1 MATIASTIT
10 LHDNMTAVLNRQSSA
25 ANTLVDRFRAV
36 DAATANF
43 DLPAQWTVAN
53 GALGEMTGYLGRMV
67 SLMQENNSLLCT
79 MNDSF
84 EQLRNRTRESADNAG
99 GLLSALKK
107 GAAALGGAK
116 VIKEAFDLSD
126 TLTSTTARLNMMNDG
141 AQDTE
146 ALTDK
151 IFRSAQRARGE
162 YQATADA
169 VSKLGTMAGD
179 AFSSNDETIAFVEQI
194 NKQFTIAGT
203 SSEGIRA
210 AMLQL
215 TQAMGSGVLR
225 GEEFNSI
232 LEQAPNII
240 QTIAEYMGVPKGQ
253 LKDMAAEGLITAD
266 IVKNAMLDAAEITD
280 AKFNAMPKTMEQTL
294 ISFKNQALV
303 AIQPILEKINE
314 MVNSENF
321 QTAIDSVAN
330 SLVFVADIALSI
342 MDVLGGAIS
351 FVSDNW
357 GSFAPIILGVASA
370 LGVYKI
376 AVLASSAA
384 TKIAHTIQNLFN
396 GSLATSSHKTAIM
409 VGGIMVLIGV
419 IYSICQSIA
428 KFTGIANSGFGVICG
443 GVMVVIAFFKN
454 LGLAVANVA
463 LGIWEAMCAC
473 GENIWAVFHN
483 VFCDLQWLWYGFL
496 KVVMDVVKGVCDVL
510 NFIPFVNIDTSGLVA
525 ASQDFANKQ
534 AEAQNSKTA
543 YKDVGEAF
551 NKGASTFDAF
561 SDGWVEDA
569 FQSGAAWGDGVVDGI
584 NSMLDG
590 FGSEVDTSALT
601 GDMNVP
607 AGTADDP
614 IHTNVDND
622 INIADEDLQLMRDV
636 AEARYVQNFVTLT
649 PTVQVSGNTINE
661 KVDVDYV
668 VDEIEN
674 RLSNEIA
681 ASAEGVY
688 G

>member
-1 MATIASTIT
+1 
-10 LHDNMTAVLNRQSSA
+10 MTAVLNRQASA
-25 ANTLVDRFRAV
+25 ANTLVNRFREV
-36 DAATANF
+36 DRATDNF
-43 DLPAQWTVAN
+43 DLPSQWTAAN
-53 GALGEMTGYLGRMV
+53 STLGEMTGYLGRMV
-67 SLMQENNSLLCT
+67 TLMQENNSQLNT
-79 MNDSF
+79 INEGF
-84 EQLRNRTRESADNAG
+84 GELRNQTKGAASGAD
-99 GLLSALKK
+99 GLLSVLKK
-107 GAAALGGAK
+107 GAMAIGGAAGIKK
-116 VIKEAFDLSD
+116 VFDLSD
-126 TLTSTTARLNMMNDG
+126 TLTSTTARLEMMNDG
-141 AQDTE
+141 MQKTSE
-146 ALTDK
+146 LSKK
-151 IFRSAQRARGE
+151 IFQSAQRSRGE

-169 VSKLGTMAGD
+169 VAKLGTMAGD
-179 AFSSNDETIAFVEQI
+179 AFSSNDEVIGFVEQL
-194 NKQFTIAGT
+194 NKKFTIAGT
-203 SSEGIRA
+203 SSAGKDA

-240 QTIAEYMGVPKGQ
+240 QTIAEEMGVPKGQ
-253 LKDMAAEGLITAD
+253 LKDMAAQGLVTAD
-266 IVKNAMLDAAEITD
+266 IVKNAILGAAGETDAAFES
-280 AKFNAMPKTMEQTL
+280 MPKTMEQSCT
-294 ISFKNQALV
+294 SFKNQALMSF
-303 AIQPILEKINE
+303 QPVLEKINE
-314 MVNSENF
+314 MVNSETF
-321 QTAIDSVAN
+321 QTAIDDVAN
-330 SLVFVADIALSI
+330 ALAVGADIALNMLNI
-342 MDVLGGAIS
+342 LGGAIS

-357 GSFAPIILGVASA
+357 ASFAPIILGVAAA
-370 LGVYKI
+370 LLVAKAVQAIYNFTLAACPVTWIVI
-376 AVLASSAA
+376 AIITLIAA
-384 TKIAHTIQNLFN
+384 
-396 GSLATSSHKTAIM
+396 
-409 VGGIMVLIGV
+409 
-419 IYSICQSIA
+419 IYSVCQSIA

-454 LGLAVANVA
+454 LGLAVANIA

-483 VFCDLQWLWYGFL
+483 VFCDLQYLWYGFL

-510 NFIPFVNIDTSGLVA
+510 NFIPFVNIDTSGLES
-525 ASQDFANKQ
+525 ASRDYANKQ
-534 AEAQNSKTA
+534 AEAQNNKTA

-590 FGSEVDTSALT
+590 FSNDVDTSALT
-601 GDMNVP
+601 GDVKNAP

-661 KVDVDYV
+661 KVDVNYV

-674 RLSNEIA
+674 RLANEIA

-688 G
+688 E

>member
-1 MATIASTIT
+1 
-10 LHDNMTAVLNRQSSA
+10 MTAVLNRQASA
-25 ANTLVDRFRAV
+25 ANTLVNRFREV
-36 DAATANF
+36 DRATDNF
-43 DLPAQWTVAN
+43 DLPSQWTAAN
-53 GALGEMTGYLGRMV
+53 STLGEMTGYLGRMV
-67 SLMQENNSLLCT
+67 TLMQENNSQLNT
-79 MNDSF
+79 INEGF
-84 EQLRNRTRESADNAG
+84 GELRNQTKGAASGAD
-99 GLLSALKK
+99 GLLSVLKK
-107 GAAALGGAK
+107 GAMAIGGAAGIKK
-116 VIKEAFDLSD
+116 VFDLSD
-126 TLTSTTARLNMMNDG
+126 TLTSTTARLEMMNDG
-141 AQDTE
+141 MQKTSE
-146 ALTDK
+146 LSKK
-151 IFRSAQRARGE
+151 IFQSAQRSRGE

-169 VSKLGTMAGD
+169 VAKLGTMAGD
-179 AFSSNDETIAFVEQI
+179 AFSSNDEVIGFVEQL
-194 NKQFTIAGT
+194 NKKFTIAGT
-203 SSEGIRA
+203 SSAGKDA

-240 QTIAEYMGVPKGQ
+240 QTIAEEMGVPKGQ
-253 LKDMAAEGLITAD
+253 LKDMAAQGLVTAD
-266 IVKNAMLDAAEITD
+266 IVKNAILGAAGETDAAFES
-280 AKFNAMPKTMEQTL
+280 MPKTMEQSWT
-294 ISFKNQALV
+294 SFKNQALMSF
-303 AIQPILEKINE
+303 QPVLEKINE
-314 MVNSENF
+314 MINSETF
-321 QTAIDSVAN
+321 QTAIDDVAN
-330 SLVFVADIALSI
+330 ALAVGADIALNMLNI
-342 MDVLGGAIS
+342 LGGAIS

-357 GSFAPIILGVASA
+357 ASFAPIILGVAAA
-370 LGVYKI
+370 LLVAKAVQAIYNFTLAACPVTWIVI
-376 AVLASSAA
+376 AIITMIAA
-384 TKIAHTIQNLFN
+384 
-396 GSLATSSHKTAIM
+396 
-409 VGGIMVLIGV
+409 
-419 IYSICQSIA
+419 IYSVCQSIA

-454 LGLAVANVA
+454 LGLAVANIA

-473 GENIWAVFHN
+473 GSNIWAVFHN
-483 VFCDLQWLWYGFL
+483 VFCDLQYLWYGFL

-510 NFIPFVNIDTSGLVA
+510 NFIPFVNIDTSGLES
-525 ASQDFANKQ
+525 ASRDFANKQ
-534 AEAQNSKTA
+534 AEAQNNKTA

-590 FGSEVDTSALT
+590 FSNDVDTSALT
-601 GDMNVP
+601 GDVKNAP

-661 KVDVDYV
+661 KVDVNYV

-674 RLSNEIA
+674 RLANEIA

-688 G
+688 E

>member
-1 MATIASTIT
+1 
-10 LHDNMTAVLNRQSSA
+10 MTAVLNRQASA
-25 ANTLVDRFRAV
+25 ANTLVNRFREV
-36 DAATANF
+36 DRATDNF
-43 DLPAQWTVAN
+43 DLPSQWTAAN
-53 GALGEMTGYLGRMV
+53 STLGEMTGYLGRMV
-67 SLMQENNSLLCT
+67 TLMQENNSQLNT
-79 MNDSF
+79 MNEGF
-84 EQLRNRTRESADNAG
+84 GELRNQTKGAASGAD
-99 GLLSALKK
+99 GLLSVLKK
-107 GAAALGGAK
+107 GAMAIGGAAGIKK
-116 VIKEAFDLSD
+116 VFDLSD
-126 TLTSTTARLNMMNDG
+126 TLTSTTARLEMMNDG
-141 AQDTE
+141 MQKTSE
-146 ALTDK
+146 LSKK
-151 IFRSAQRARGE
+151 IFQSAQRSRGE

-169 VSKLGTMAGD
+169 VAKLGTMAGD
-179 AFSSNDETIAFVEQI
+179 AFSSNDEVIGFVEQL
-194 NKQFTIAGT
+194 NKKFTIAGT
-203 SSEGIRA
+203 SSAGKDA

-240 QTIAEYMGVPKGQ
+240 QTIAEEMGVPKGQ
-253 LKDMAAEGLITAD
+253 LKDMAAQGLVTAD
-266 IVKNAMLDAAEITD
+266 IVKNAILGAAGETDAAFES
-280 AKFNAMPKTMEQTL
+280 MPKTMEQSWT
-294 ISFKNQALV
+294 SFKNQALMSF
-303 AIQPILEKINE
+303 QPVLEKINE
-314 MVNSENF
+314 MVNSETF
-321 QTAIDSVAN
+321 QTAIDDVAN
-330 SLVFVADIALSI
+330 ALAVGADIALNMLNI
-342 MDVLGGAIS
+342 LGGAIS

-357 GSFAPIILGVASA
+357 ASFAPIILGVAAA
-370 LGVYKI
+370 LLVAKAVQAIYNFTLAACPVTWIVI
-376 AVLASSAA
+376 AIITLIAA
-384 TKIAHTIQNLFN
+384 
-396 GSLATSSHKTAIM
+396 
-409 VGGIMVLIGV
+409 
-419 IYSICQSIA
+419 IYSVCQSIA

-454 LGLAVANVA
+454 LGLAVANIA

-483 VFCDLQWLWYGFL
+483 VFCDLQYLWYGFL
-496 KVVMDVVKGVCDVL
+496 KVVMDVVKSVCDVL
-510 NFIPFVNIDTSGLVA
+510 NFIPFVNIDTSGLES
-525 ASQDFANKQ
+525 ASRDFANKQ
-534 AEAQNSKTA
+534 AEAQNNKTA

-590 FGSEVDTSALT
+590 FNTDVDTSALT
-601 GDMNVP
+601 GDVKNAP

-661 KVDVDYV
+661 KVDVNYV

-674 RLSNEIA
+674 RLANEIA

-688 G
+688 E

>member
-1 MATIASTIT
+1 
-10 LHDNMTAVLNRQSSA
+10 MTAVLNRQASA
-25 ANTLVDRFRAV
+25 ANTLVNRFREV
-36 DAATANF
+36 DRATDNF
-43 DLPAQWTVAN
+43 DLPSQWTAAN
-53 GALGEMTGYLGRMV
+53 STLGEMTGYLGRMV
-67 SLMQENNSLLCT
+67 TLMQENNSQLNT
-79 MNDSF
+79 INEGF
-84 EQLRNRTRESADNAG
+84 GELRNQTKGAASGAD
-99 GLLSALKK
+99 GLLSVLKK
-107 GAAALGGAK
+107 GAMAIGGAAGIKK
-116 VIKEAFDLSD
+116 VFDLSD
-126 TLTSTTARLNMMNDG
+126 TLTSTTARLEMMNDG
-141 AQDTE
+141 MQKTSE
-146 ALTDK
+146 LSK
-151 IFRSAQRARGE
+151 QIFQSAQRSRGE

-169 VSKLGTMAGD
+169 VAKLGTMAGD
-179 AFSSNDETIAFVEQI
+179 AFSSNDEVIGFVEQL
-194 NKQFTIAGT
+194 NKKFTIAGT
-203 SSEGIRA
+203 SSAGKDA

-240 QTIAEYMGVPKGQ
+240 QTIAEEMGVPKGQ
-253 LKDMAAEGLITAD
+253 LKDMAAQGLVTAD
-266 IVKNAMLDAAEITD
+266 IVKNAILGAAGETDAAFES
-280 AKFNAMPKTMEQTL
+280 MPKTMEQSWT
-294 ISFKNQALV
+294 SFKNQALMSF
-303 AIQPILEKINE
+303 QPVLEKINE
-314 MVNSENF
+314 MVNSETF
-321 QTAIDSVAN
+321 QTAIDDVAN
-330 SLVFVADIALSI
+330 ALAVGADIALN
-342 MDVLGGAIS
+342 MLNVLGGAIS

-357 GSFAPIILGVASA
+357 ASFAPIILGVAAA
-370 LGVYKI
+370 LLVAKAVQAIYNFTLAACPVTWIVI
-376 AVLASSAA
+376 AIITLIAA
-384 TKIAHTIQNLFN
+384 
-396 GSLATSSHKTAIM
+396 
-409 VGGIMVLIGV
+409 
-419 IYSICQSIA
+419 IYSVCQSIA

-443 GVMVVIAFFKN
+443 GVMVVIGFFKN
-454 LGLAVANVA
+454 LGLAVANIA
-463 LGIWEAMCAC
+463 LGIWEALCAC

-483 VFCDLQWLWYGFL
+483 VFCDLQYLWYGFL

-510 NFIPFVNIDTSGLVA
+510 NFIPFVNIDTSGLES
-525 ASQDFANKQ
+525 ASRDFANKQ
-534 AEAQNSKTA
+534 AEAQNNKTA

-590 FGSEVDTSALT
+590 FNTDVDTSALT
-601 GDMNVP
+601 GDVKNAP

-661 KVDVDYV
+661 KVDVNYV

-674 RLSNEIA
+674 RLANEIA

-688 G
+688 E

>member
-1 MATIASTIT
+1 
-10 LHDNMTAVLNRQSSA
+10 MTAVLNRQASA
-25 ANTLVDRFRAV
+25 ANTLVNRFREV
-36 DAATANF
+36 DRATDNF
-43 DLPAQWTVAN
+43 DLPSQWIAAN
-53 GALGEMTGYLGRMV
+53 STLGEMTGYLGRMV
-67 SLMQENNSLLCT
+67 TLMQENNSQLNT
-79 MNDSF
+79 INEGF
-84 EQLRNRTRESADNAG
+84 RELRNQTKGAASGAD
-99 GLLSALKK
+99 GLLSVLKK
-107 GAAALGGAK
+107 GAMAIGGAAGTKK
-116 VIKEAFDLSD
+116 VFDLSD
-126 TLTSTTARLNMMNDG
+126 TLTSTTARLEMMNDG
-141 AQDTE
+141 MQKTSE
-146 ALTDK
+146 LSKK
-151 IFRSAQRARGE
+151 IFQSAQRSRGE

-169 VSKLGTMAGD
+169 VAKLGTMAGD
-179 AFSSNDETIAFVEQI
+179 AFSSNDEVIGFVEQL
-194 NKQFTIAGT
+194 NKKFTIAGT
-203 SSEGIRA
+203 SSAGKDA

-240 QTIAEYMGVPKGQ
+240 QTIAEEMGVPKGQ
-253 LKDMAAEGLITAD
+253 LKDMAAQGLVTAD
-266 IVKNAMLDAAEITD
+266 IVKNAILGAAGETDAAFES
-280 AKFNAMPKTMEQTL
+280 MPKTMEQSWT
-294 ISFKNQALV
+294 SFKNQALMSF
-303 AIQPILEKINE
+303 QPVLEKINE
-314 MVNSENF
+314 MVNSETF
-321 QTAIDSVAN
+321 QTAIDDVAN
-330 SLVFVADIALSI
+330 ALAVGADIALN
-342 MDVLGGAIS
+342 MLNVLGGAIS
-351 FVSDNW
+351 FVSENW
-357 GSFAPIILGVASA
+357 ASFAPIILGVAAA
-370 LGVYKI
+370 LLVAKAVQAIYNFTLAACPVTWIVI
-376 AVLASSAA
+376 AIITLIAA
-384 TKIAHTIQNLFN
+384 
-396 GSLATSSHKTAIM
+396 
-409 VGGIMVLIGV
+409 
-419 IYSICQSIA
+419 IYSVCQSIA

-443 GVMVVIAFFKN
+443 GVMVVIGFFKN
-454 LGLAVANVA
+454 LGLAVANIA

-525 ASQDFANKQ
+525 ASQDYANKQ
-534 AEAQNSKTA
+534 AEAQNNKTA
-543 YKDVGEAF
+543 YKDIGEAF

-590 FGSEVDTSALT
+590 FGNDVDTSGLT
-601 GDMNVP
+601 GDIKNAP

-661 KVDVDYV
+661 KVDVNYV

-674 RLSNEIA
+674 RLANEIA

-688 G
+688 E

>member
-67 SLMQENNSLLCT
+67 SLMQENNSLLYT
-79 MNDSF
+79 LNDGF
-84 EQLRNRTRESADNAG
+84 EQLRNRTRESADGAG

-107 GAAALGGAK
+107 GAAAIGGAK

-141 AQDTE
+141 LQSTE

-240 QTIAEYMGVPKGQ
+240 QTIAEHMGVSKGQ

-266 IVKNAMLDAAEITD
+266 IVKNAMFAAADETN
-280 AKFNAMPKTMEQTL
+280 AKFESMPKTMEQTWT
-294 ISFKNQALV
+294 SFKNQAIV

-321 QTAIDSVAN
+321 QTSLDAVVN
-330 SLVFVADIALSI
+330 SLVFVAEIALSI

-357 GSFAPIILGVASA
+357 SAFAPVVLGVAAA
-370 LGVYKI
+370 LLVYKGAMI
-376 AVLASSAA
+376 AVKVATAIATAVQKIHNAVLAANPVML
-384 TKIAHTIQNLFN
+384 II
-396 GSLATSSHKTAIM
+396 TAI
-409 VGGIMVLIGV
+409 IVLIAA
-419 IYSICQSIA
+419 IYSVCQSIA

-454 LGLAVANVA
+454 LGLAVANIA

-551 NKGASTFDAF
+551 NRGASTFDAF

-569 FQSGAAWGDGVVDGI
+569 FNSGAAWGDGVVDGI

-590 FGSEVDTSALT
+590 FGNEVDTSAFT

-649 PTVQVSGNTINE
+649 PTVEVSGNTINE

>member
-10 LHDNMTAVLNRQSSA
+10 LHDNMTAVLNRQANA
-25 ANTLVDRFRAV
+25 ANTLAGRLLAV
-36 DAATANF
+36 DTISDNF
-43 DLPAQWTVAN
+43 DLPAQWEAAN
-53 GALGEMTGYLGRMV
+53 GSLSEMTGQLGRMI
-67 SLMQENNSLLCT
+67 SLMQENNSQLFL
-79 MNDSF
+79 MNENMQEIS
-84 EQLRNRTRESADNAG
+84 RHSRESADGAG
-99 GLLSALKK
+99 NLFSMLKK
-107 GAAALGGAK
+107 GAAVLGGAAG
-116 VIKEAFDLSD
+116 IKKAFDLSD

-141 AQDTE
+141 LQTTAE
-146 ALTDK
+146 LNNK
-151 IFRSAQRARGE
+151 IYQSAQRSRGE

-169 VSKLGTMAGD
+169 VAKLGLMAGD
-179 AFSSNDETIAFVEQI
+179 AFSTNDETIAFVEQL

-203 SSEGIRA
+203 TSGGKDA

-240 QTIAEYMGVPKGQ
+240 QTIADYMDVPKGK

-266 IVKNAMLDAAEITD
+266 IVKNAMFAAADETN
-280 AKFNAMPKTMEQTL
+280 AKFESMPKTMEQTWT
-294 ISFKNQALV
+294 SFKNQALM
-303 AIQPILEKINE
+303 AFQPVLQKINE
-314 MVNSENF
+314 MVNSETF
-321 QTAIDSVAN
+321 QTAIDAVAN
-330 SLVFVADIALSI
+330 SLVFVAEIALSI
-342 MDVLGGAIS
+342 MDVLGGTIA

-357 GSFAPIILGVASA
+357 SAFAPVILGVAAA
-370 LGVYKI
+370 LLVYKGAMI
-376 AVLASSAA
+376 AVKVATAIATAVQKIHNAVLAANPVML
-384 TKIAHTIQNLFN
+384 II
-396 GSLATSSHKTAIM
+396 TAI
-409 VGGIMVLIGV
+409 IVLIAA
-419 IYSICQSIA
+419 IYSVCQSIA

-454 LGLAVANVA
+454 LGLAVANIA
-463 LGIWEAMCAC
+463 LGIWEALCAC
-473 GENIWAVFHN
+473 AENIWAVFHN

-510 NFIPFVNIDTSGLVA
+510 NYIPFVNIDTSGLVA
-525 ASQDFANKQ
+525 ASQDYANKQ

-543 YKDVGEAF
+543 FKDVGEAF

-584 NSMLDG
+584 NSMLDS
-590 FGSEVDTSALT
+590 FNTDVDTSALT
-601 GDMNVP
+601 GDMNAPV
-607 AGTADDP
+607 GTADDP

-674 RLSNEIA
+674 RLTNEIA

>member
-1 MATIASTIT
+1 
-10 LHDNMTAVLNRQSSA
+10 MTAVLNRQASA
-25 ANTLVDRFRAV
+25 ANTLVNRFREV
-36 DAATANF
+36 DRATDNF
-43 DLPAQWTVAN
+43 DLPSQWTAAN
-53 GALGEMTGYLGRMV
+53 STLGEMTGYLGRMV
-67 SLMQENNSLLCT
+67 TLMQENNSQLNT
-79 MNDSF
+79 INEGF
-84 EQLRNRTRESADNAG
+84 EELRNQTKGAASGAD
-99 GLLSALKK
+99 GLLSVLKK
-107 GAAALGGAK
+107 GAMAIGGAAGIKK
-116 VIKEAFDLSD
+116 VFDLSD
-126 TLTSTTARLNMMNDG
+126 TLTSTTARLEMMNDG
-141 AQDTE
+141 MQKTSE
-146 ALTDK
+146 LSKK
-151 IFRSAQRARGE
+151 IFQSAQRSRGE

-169 VSKLGTMAGD
+169 VAKLGTMAGD
-179 AFSSNDETIAFVEQI
+179 AFSSNDEVIGFVEQL
-194 NKQFTIAGT
+194 NKKFTIAGT
-203 SSEGIRA
+203 SSAGKDA

-240 QTIAEYMGVPKGQ
+240 QTIAEEMGVPKGQ
-253 LKDMAAEGLITAD
+253 LKDMAAQGLVTAD
-266 IVKNAMLDAAEITD
+266 IVKNAILGAAGETDAAFES
-280 AKFNAMPKTMEQTL
+280 MPKTMEQSWT
-294 ISFKNQALV
+294 SFKNQALMSF
-303 AIQPILEKINE
+303 QPVLEKINE
-314 MVNSENF
+314 MVNSETF
-321 QTAIDSVAN
+321 QTAIDDVAN
-330 SLVFVADIALSI
+330 ALAVGADIALNMLNI
-342 MDVLGGAIS
+342 LGGAIS

-357 GSFAPIILGVASA
+357 ASFAPIILGVAAA
-370 LGVYKI
+370 LLVAKAVQAIYNFTLAACPVTWIVI
-376 AVLASSAA
+376 AIITLIAA
-384 TKIAHTIQNLFN
+384 
-396 GSLATSSHKTAIM
+396 
-409 VGGIMVLIGV
+409 
-419 IYSICQSIA
+419 IYSVCQSIA

-454 LGLAVANVA
+454 LGLAVANIA

-473 GENIWAVFHN
+473 GSNIWAVFHN
-483 VFCDLQWLWYGFL
+483 VFCDLQYLWYGFL

-510 NFIPFVNIDTSGLVA
+510 NFIPFVNIDTSGLES
-525 ASQDFANKQ
+525 ASRDYANKQ
-534 AEAQNSKTA
+534 AEAQNNKTA

-590 FGSEVDTSALT
+590 FSNDVDTSALT
-601 GDMNVP
+601 GDVKNAP

-622 INIADEDLQLMRDV
+622 INISDEDLQLMRDV

-661 KVDVDYV
+661 KVDVNYV

-674 RLSNEIA
+674 RLANEIA

-688 G
+688 E

>member
-1 MATIASTIT
+1 MATISSTIT
-10 LHDNMTAVLNRQSSA
+10 LQDNMTAVLNRQA
-25 ANTLVDRFRAV
+25 NATNTLVDRLQQV
-36 DAATANF
+36 DRVTENF
-43 DLPAQWTVAN
+43 DLPSQWAAAN
-53 GALGEMTGYLGRMV
+53 GSLTEMTGQLGRMI
-67 SLMQENNSLLCT
+67 SLMEENNSQLFL
-79 MNDSF
+79 MNENL
-84 EQLRNRTRESADNAG
+84 EQISRHSRESADGAG
-99 GLLSALKK
+99 NLFSVLKK
-107 GAAALGGAK
+107 GAAAIGGAK
-116 VIKEAFDLSD
+116 LIKDAFDLSD

-141 AQDTE
+141 LQSTE
-146 ALTDK
+146 ALTEK
-151 IFRSAQRARGE
+151 IFRSAQRSRGE

-179 AFSSNDETIAFVEQI
+179 AFSSNDETIAFVEQL
-194 NKQFTIAGT
+194 NKKFTIAGT
-203 SSEGIRA
+203 SSSGKDA

-215 TQAMGSGVLR
+215 TQAMGSGILR

-266 IVKNAMLDAAEITD
+266 IVKNAMFAAADETN
-280 AKFNAMPKTMEQTL
+280 AKFESMPKTMEQSWT
-294 ISFKNQALV
+294 SFTNTALM
-303 AIQPILEKINE
+303 AFQPVLQKINE
-314 MVNSENF
+314 LVNSENF
-321 QTAIDSVAN
+321 QTTLDTVVN
-330 SLVFVADIALSI
+330 SLVFVAEIALSI

-357 GSFAPIILGVASA
+357 AAFAPVILGVAAA
-370 LGVYKI
+370 LLVYKGAMI
-376 AVLASSAA
+376 AVKVATAIATAVQKIHNAVLAANPVMVIVTSIIILIAA
-384 TKIAHTIQNLFN
+384 
-396 GSLATSSHKTAIM
+396 
-409 VGGIMVLIGV
+409 
-419 IYSICQSIA
+419 IYSVCQSIA

-443 GVMVVIAFFKN
+443 GVMVVIGFFKN
-454 LGLAVANVA
+454 LGLAVANIA
-463 LGIWEAMCAC
+463 LGIWEALCAC

-483 VFCDLQWLWYGFL
+483 VFCDLQYLWYGFL
-496 KVVMDVVKGVCDVL
+496 KVVMDVVKGVVDVL
-510 NFIPFVNIDTSGLVA
+510 NFIPFVNIDTGGLVA
-525 ASQDFANKQ
+525 ASQDYANKQ

-590 FGSEVDTSALT
+590 FNTDVDTNALM
-601 GDMNVP
+601 GDLNVP
-607 AGTADDP
+607 TGTADDP

-668 VDEIEN
+668 VNEIEN

>member
-1 MATIASTIT
+1 
-10 LHDNMTAVLNRQSSA
+10 MTAVLNRQASA
-25 ANTLVDRFRAV
+25 ANTLVNRFREV
-36 DAATANF
+36 DRATDNF
-43 DLPAQWTVAN
+43 DLPSQWTAAN
-53 GALGEMTGYLGRMV
+53 STLGEMTGYLGRMV
-67 SLMQENNSLLCT
+67 TLMQENNSQLNT
-79 MNDSF
+79 INEGF
-84 EQLRNRTRESADNAG
+84 EELRNQTKGAASGAD
-99 GLLSALKK
+99 GLLSVLKK
-107 GAAALGGAK
+107 GAMAIVGAAGIKK
-116 VIKEAFDLSD
+116 VFDLSD
-126 TLTSTTARLNMMNDG
+126 TLTSTTARLEMMNDG
-141 AQDTE
+141 MQKTSE
-146 ALTDK
+146 LSKK
-151 IFRSAQRARGE
+151 IFQSAQRSRGE

-169 VSKLGTMAGD
+169 VAKLGTMAGD
-179 AFSSNDETIAFVEQI
+179 AFSSNDEVIGFVEQL
-194 NKQFTIAGT
+194 NKKFTIAGT
-203 SSEGIRA
+203 SSAGKDA

-240 QTIAEYMGVPKGQ
+240 QTIAEEMGVPKGQ
-253 LKDMAAEGLITAD
+253 LKDMAAQGLVTAD
-266 IVKNAMLDAAEITD
+266 IVKNAILGAAGETDAAFES
-280 AKFNAMPKTMEQTL
+280 MPKTMEQSWT
-294 ISFKNQALV
+294 SFKNQALMSF
-303 AIQPILEKINE
+303 QPVLEKINE
-314 MVNSENF
+314 MVNSETF
-321 QTAIDSVAN
+321 QTAIDDVAN
-330 SLVFVADIALSI
+330 ALAVGADIALN
-342 MDVLGGAIS
+342 MLNVLGGAIS

-357 GSFAPIILGVASA
+357 ASFAPIILGVAAA
-370 LGVYKI
+370 LLVAKAVQAIYNFTLAACPVTWIVI
-376 AVLASSAA
+376 AIITLIAA
-384 TKIAHTIQNLFN
+384 
-396 GSLATSSHKTAIM
+396 
-409 VGGIMVLIGV
+409 
-419 IYSICQSIA
+419 IYSVCQSIA

-443 GVMVVIAFFKN
+443 GVMVVIGFFKN

-463 LGIWEAMCAC
+463 LGIWEALCAC

-483 VFCDLQWLWYGFL
+483 VFCDLQYLWYGFL

-510 NFIPFVNIDTSGLVA
+510 NFIPFVNIDTSGLES
-525 ASQDFANKQ
+525 ASRDFANKQ
-534 AEAQNSKTA
+534 AEAQNNKTA

-590 FGSEVDTSALT
+590 FSNDVDTSALT
-601 GDMNVP
+601 GDVKNAP

-661 KVDVDYV
+661 KVDVNYV

-674 RLSNEIA
+674 RLTNEIA

>member
-1 MATIASTIT
+1 
-10 LHDNMTAVLNRQSSA
+10 MTAVLNRQASA
-25 ANTLVDRFRAV
+25 ANTLVNRFREV
-36 DAATANF
+36 DRATDNF
-43 DLPAQWTVAN
+43 DLPSQWTAAN
-53 GALGEMTGYLGRMV
+53 STLGEMTGYLGRMV
-67 SLMQENNSLLCT
+67 TLMQENNSQLNT
-79 MNDSF
+79 INEGF
-84 EQLRNRTRESADNAG
+84 GELRNQTKGAASGAD
-99 GLLSALKK
+99 GLLSVLKK
-107 GAAALGGAK
+107 GAMAIGGAAGIKK
-116 VIKEAFDLSD
+116 VFDLSD
-126 TLTSTTARLNMMNDG
+126 TLTSTTARLEMMNDG
-141 AQDTE
+141 MQKTSE
-146 ALTDK
+146 LSKK
-151 IFRSAQRARGE
+151 IFQSAQRSRGE

-169 VSKLGTMAGD
+169 VAKLGTMAGD
-179 AFSSNDETIAFVEQI
+179 AFSSNDEVIGFVEQL
-194 NKQFTIAGT
+194 NKKFTIAGT
-203 SSEGIRA
+203 SSAGKDA

-240 QTIAEYMGVPKGQ
+240 QTIAEEMGVPKGQ
-253 LKDMAAEGLITAD
+253 LKDMAAQGLVTAD
-266 IVKNAMLDAAEITD
+266 IVKNAILGAAGETDAAFES
-280 AKFNAMPKTMEQTL
+280 MPKTMEQSWT
-294 ISFKNQALV
+294 SFKNQALMSF
-303 AIQPILEKINE
+303 QPVLEKINE
-314 MVNSENF
+314 MVNSETF
-321 QTAIDSVAN
+321 QTAIDDVAN
-330 SLVFVADIALSI
+330 ALAVGADIALNMLNI
-342 MDVLGGAIS
+342 LGGAIS

-357 GSFAPIILGVASA
+357 ASFAPIILGVAAA
-370 LGVYKI
+370 LLVAKAVQAIYNFTLAACPVTWIVI
-376 AVLASSAA
+376 AIITLIAA
-384 TKIAHTIQNLFN
+384 
-396 GSLATSSHKTAIM
+396 
-409 VGGIMVLIGV
+409 
-419 IYSICQSIA
+419 IYSVCQSIA

-454 LGLAVANVA
+454 LGLAVANIA
-463 LGIWEAMCAC
+463 LGIWKAMCAC

-510 NFIPFVNIDTSGLVA
+510 NFIPFVNIDTSGLES
-525 ASQDFANKQ
+525 ASRDYANKQ
-534 AEAQNSKTA
+534 AEAQNNKTA

-590 FGSEVDTSALT
+590 FSNDVDTSALT
-601 GDMNVP
+601 GDVKNAP

-661 KVDVDYV
+661 KVDVNYV

-674 RLSNEIA
+674 RLANEIA

-688 G
+688 E

>member
-67 SLMQENNSLLCT
+67 SLMQENNSPLHTL
-79 MNDSF
+79 NDGF
-84 EQLRNRTRESADNAG
+84 EQLRNRTRESADGAG

-107 GAAALGGAK
+107 GAAAIGGAK

-141 AQDTE
+141 LQSTE

-240 QTIAEYMGVPKGQ
+240 QTIAEHMGVSKGQ

-266 IVKNAMLDAAEITD
+266 IVKNAMFAAADETN
-280 AKFNAMPKTMEQTL
+280 AKFESMPKTMEQTWT
-294 ISFKNQALV
+294 SFKNQAIV

-314 MVNSENF
+314 MVNSEIF
-321 QTAIDSVAN
+321 QTSLDAVVN
-330 SLVFVADIALSI
+330 SLVFVAEIALSI

-357 GSFAPIILGVASA
+357 SAFAPVVLGVAAA
-370 LGVYKI
+370 LLVYKGAMI
-376 AVLASSAA
+376 AVKVATAIATAVQKIHNAVLAANPVML
-384 TKIAHTIQNLFN
+384 II
-396 GSLATSSHKTAIM
+396 TAI
-409 VGGIMVLIGV
+409 IVLIAA
-419 IYSICQSIA
+419 IYSVCQSIA

-454 LGLAVANVA
+454 LGLAVANIA

-510 NFIPFVNIDTSGLVA
+510 NFIPFVNIDTSGLES
-525 ASQDFANKQ
+525 ASRDYANKQ
-534 AEAQNSKTA
+534 AEAQNNKTA
-543 YKDVGEAF
+543 FKDVGEAF

-590 FGSEVDTSALT
+590 FGNEVDTSAFT

-649 PTVQVSGNTINE
+649 PTVEVSGNTINE

>member
-1 MATIASTIT
+1 
-10 LHDNMTAVLNRQSSA
+10 MTAVLNRQASA
-25 ANTLVDRFRAV
+25 ANTLVNRFREV
-36 DAATANF
+36 DRATDNF
-43 DLPAQWTVAN
+43 DLPSQWTAAN
-53 GALGEMTGYLGRMV
+53 STLGEMTGYLGRMV
-67 SLMQENNSLLCT
+67 TLMQENNSQLDT
-79 MNDSF
+79 INEGF
-84 EQLRNRTRESADNAG
+84 GELRNQTKGAASGAD
-99 GLLSALKK
+99 GLLSVLKK
-107 GAAALGGAK
+107 GAMAIGGAAGIKK
-116 VIKEAFDLSD
+116 VFDLSD
-126 TLTSTTARLNMMNDG
+126 TLTSTTARLEMMNDG
-141 AQDTE
+141 MQKTSE
-146 ALTDK
+146 LSKK
-151 IFRSAQRARGE
+151 IFQSAQRSRGE

-169 VSKLGTMAGD
+169 VAKLGTMAGD
-179 AFSSNDETIAFVEQI
+179 AFSSNDEVIGFVEQL
-194 NKQFTIAGT
+194 NKKFTIAGT
-203 SSEGIRA
+203 SSAGKDA

-240 QTIAEYMGVPKGQ
+240 QTIAEEMGVPKGQ
-253 LKDMAAEGLITAD
+253 LKDMAAQGLVTAD
-266 IVKNAMLDAAEITD
+266 IVKNAILGAAGETDAAFES
-280 AKFNAMPKTMEQTL
+280 MPKTMEQSWT
-294 ISFKNQALV
+294 SFKNQALMSF
-303 AIQPILEKINE
+303 QPVLEKINE
-314 MVNSENF
+314 MVNSETF
-321 QTAIDSVAN
+321 QTAIDDVAN
-330 SLVFVADIALSI
+330 ALAVGADIALN
-342 MDVLGGAIS
+342 MLNVLGGAIS

-357 GSFAPIILGVASA
+357 ASFAPIILGVAAA
-370 LGVYKI
+370 LLVAKAVQAIYNFTLAACPVTWIVI
-376 AVLASSAA
+376 AIITLIAA
-384 TKIAHTIQNLFN
+384 
-396 GSLATSSHKTAIM
+396 
-409 VGGIMVLIGV
+409 
-419 IYSICQSIA
+419 IYSVCQSIA

-443 GVMVVIAFFKN
+443 GVMVVIGFFKN
-454 LGLAVANVA
+454 LGLAVANIA
-463 LGIWEAMCAC
+463 LGIWEALCAC

-483 VFCDLQWLWYGFL
+483 VFCDLQYLWYGFL

-510 NFIPFVNIDTSGLVA
+510 NFIPFVNIDTSGLES
-525 ASQDFANKQ
+525 ASRDYANKQ
-534 AEAQNSKTA
+534 AEAQNNKTA

-590 FGSEVDTSALT
+590 FSNDVDTSALT
-601 GDMNVP
+601 GDVKNAP

-614 IHTNVDND
+614 IHTEVDND

-674 RLSNEIA
+674 RLANEIA

-688 G
+688 E

>member
-1 MATIASTIT
+1 MATISSTIT
-10 LHDNMTAVLNRQSSA
+10 LQDNMTAVLNRQA
-25 ANTLVDRFRAV
+25 AATNTLVDRLQQV
-36 DAATANF
+36 DRVTENF
-43 DLPAQWTVAN
+43 DLPAQWAAAN
-53 GALGEMTGYLGRMV
+53 GSLTEMTGQLGRMI
-67 SLMQENNSLLCT
+67 SLMEENNSQLFL
-79 MNDSF
+79 MNENMQEIGRHS
-84 EQLRNRTRESADNAG
+84 RESADGAG
-99 GLLSALKK
+99 NLFSVLKK
-107 GAAALGGAK
+107 GAAAIGGAAG
-116 VIKEAFDLSD
+116 IKKAFDLSD

-141 AQDTE
+141 AQRTE
-146 ALTDK
+146 ELNEK
-151 IFRSAQRARGE
+151 IFRSAQRSRGE

-169 VSKLGTMAGD
+169 VAKLGLMAGD
-179 AFSSNDETIAFVEQI
+179 AFSSNDETIAFVEQL

-203 SSEGIRA
+203 SSGGKDA

-266 IVKNAMLDAAEITD
+266 IVKNAMFAAADETN
-280 AKFNAMPKTMEQTL
+280 AKFESMPKTMGQSWT
-294 ISFKNQALV
+294 SFTNTALM
-303 AIQPILEKINE
+303 AFQPVLEKINE

-321 QTAIDSVAN
+321 QTAIDAVAN
-330 SLVFVADIALSI
+330 SLVFVAEIALSI

-357 GSFAPIILGVASA
+357 SAFAPVILGVAAA
-370 LGVYKI
+370 LLVYKGAMI
-376 AVLASSAA
+376 AVKVATAIATAVQKIHNAVLAANPVMVIVTSIIILIAA
-384 TKIAHTIQNLFN
+384 
-396 GSLATSSHKTAIM
+396 
-409 VGGIMVLIGV
+409 
-419 IYSICQSIA
+419 IYSVCQSIA

-443 GVMVVIAFFKN
+443 GVMVVIGFFKN
-454 LGLAVANVA
+454 LGLAVANIA
-463 LGIWEAMCAC
+463 LGIWEALCAC

-483 VFCDLQWLWYGFL
+483 VFCDLQYLWYGFL
-496 KVVMDVVKGVCDVL
+496 KVVMDVVKGVVDVL
-510 NFIPFVNIDTSGLVA
+510 NFIPFVNIDTGGLVA

-543 YKDVGEAF
+543 YQDVGEAF
-551 NKGASTFDAF
+551 NRGASTFDAF

-569 FQSGAAWGDGVVDGI
+569 FNSGAAWGDGVVDGI

-590 FGSEVDTSALT
+590 FSTDVDTNALT
-601 GDMNVP
+601 GDLNVP
-607 AGTADDP
+607 TGTADDP

>member
-1 MATIASTIT
+1 
-10 LHDNMTAVLNRQSSA
+10 MTAVLNRQASA
-25 ANTLVDRFRAV
+25 ANTLVNRFREV
-36 DAATANF
+36 DRATDNF
-43 DLPAQWTVAN
+43 DLPSQWIAAN
-53 GALGEMTGYLGRMV
+53 STLGEMTGYLGRMV
-67 SLMQENNSLLCT
+67 TLMQENNSQLNT
-79 MNDSF
+79 INEGF
-84 EQLRNRTRESADNAG
+84 GELRNQTKGAASGAD
-99 GLLSALKK
+99 GLLSVLKK
-107 GAAALGGAK
+107 GAMAIGGAAGIKK
-116 VIKEAFDLSD
+116 VFDLSD
-126 TLTSTTARLNMMNDG
+126 TLTSTTARLDMMKDG
-141 AQDTE
+141 MQKTSE
-146 ALTDK
+146 LSKK
-151 IFRSAQRARGE
+151 IFQSAQRSRGE

-169 VSKLGTMAGD
+169 VAKLGTMAGD
-179 AFSSNDETIAFVEQI
+179 AFSSNDEVIGFVEQL
-194 NKQFTIAGT
+194 NKKFTIAGT
-203 SSEGIRA
+203 SSAGKDA

-215 TQAMGSGVLR
+215 TQAMGSGVIR

-240 QTIAEYMGVPKGQ
+240 QTIAEEMGVPKGQ
-253 LKDMAAEGLITAD
+253 LKDMAAQGLVTAD
-266 IVKNAMLDAAEITD
+266 IVKNAILGAAGETDAAFES
-280 AKFNAMPKTMEQTL
+280 MPKTMEQSWT
-294 ISFKNQALV
+294 SFKNQALMSF
-303 AIQPILEKINE
+303 QPVLEKINE
-314 MVNSENF
+314 MVNSETF
-321 QTAIDSVAN
+321 QTAIDDVAN
-330 SLVFVADIALSI
+330 ALAVGADIALN
-342 MDVLGGAIS
+342 MLNVLGGAIS
-351 FVSDNW
+351 FVSENW
-357 GSFAPIILGVASA
+357 ASFAPIILGVAAA
-370 LGVYKI
+370 LLVAKAVQAIYNFTLAACPVTWIVI
-376 AVLASSAA
+376 AIITLIAA
-384 TKIAHTIQNLFN
+384 
-396 GSLATSSHKTAIM
+396 
-409 VGGIMVLIGV
+409 
-419 IYSICQSIA
+419 IYSVCQSIA

-443 GVMVVIAFFKN
+443 GVMVVIGFFKN
-454 LGLAVANVA
+454 LGLAVANIA

-525 ASQDFANKQ
+525 ASQDYANKQ
-534 AEAQNSKTA
+534 AEAQNNKTA

-590 FGSEVDTSALT
+590 FSNDVDTSGLT
-601 GDMNVP
+601 GDVKNAP

-674 RLSNEIA
+674 RLANEIA

-688 G
+688 E

>member
-1 MATIASTIT
+1 
-10 LHDNMTAVLNRQSSA
+10 MTAVLNRQASA
-25 ANTLVDRFRAV
+25 ANTLVNRFREV
-36 DAATANF
+36 DRATDNF
-43 DLPAQWTVAN
+43 DLPSQWTAAN
-53 GALGEMTGYLGRMV
+53 STLGEMTGYLGRMV
-67 SLMQENNSLLCT
+67 TLMQENNSQLNT
-79 MNDSF
+79 INEGF
-84 EQLRNRTRESADNAG
+84 GELRNQTKGAASGAD
-99 GLLSALKK
+99 GLLSVLKK
-107 GAAALGGAK
+107 GAMAIGGAAGIKK
-116 VIKEAFDLSD
+116 VFDLSD
-126 TLTSTTARLNMMNDG
+126 TLTSTTARLEMMNDG
-141 AQDTE
+141 MQKTSE
-146 ALTDK
+146 LSKK
-151 IFRSAQRARGE
+151 IFQSAQRSRGE

-169 VSKLGTMAGD
+169 VAKLGTMAGD
-179 AFSSNDETIAFVEQI
+179 AFSSNDEVIGFVEQL
-194 NKQFTIAGT
+194 NKKFTIAGT
-203 SSEGIRA
+203 SSAGKDA

-240 QTIAEYMGVPKGQ
+240 QTIAEEMGVPKGQ
-253 LKDMAAEGLITAD
+253 LKDMAAQGLVTAD
-266 IVKNAMLDAAEITD
+266 IVKNAILGAAGETDAAFES
-280 AKFNAMPKTMEQTL
+280 MPKTMEQTWT
-294 ISFKNQALV
+294 SFKNQALMSF
-303 AIQPILEKINE
+303 QPVLEKINE
-314 MVNSENF
+314 MVNSETF
-321 QTAIDSVAN
+321 QTAIDDVAN
-330 SLVFVADIALSI
+330 ALAVGADIALNMLNI
-342 MDVLGGAIS
+342 LGGAIS

-357 GSFAPIILGVASA
+357 ASFAPIILGVAAA
-370 LGVYKI
+370 LLVAKAVQAIYNFTLAACPVTWIVI
-376 AVLASSAA
+376 AIITLIAA
-384 TKIAHTIQNLFN
+384 
-396 GSLATSSHKTAIM
+396 
-409 VGGIMVLIGV
+409 
-419 IYSICQSIA
+419 IYSVCQSIA

-463 LGIWEAMCAC
+463 LGIWEALCAC

-483 VFCDLQWLWYGFL
+483 AFCDLQYLWYGFL

-510 NFIPFVNIDTSGLVA
+510 NFIPFVNIDTSGLES
-525 ASQDFANKQ
+525 ASRDFANKQ
-534 AEAQNSKTA
+534 AEAQNNKTA

-590 FGSEVDTSALT
+590 FNTDVDTSALT
-601 GDMNVP
+601 GDMNAP

-661 KVDVDYV
+661 KVDVNYV

-674 RLSNEIA
+674 RLANEIA

-688 G
+688 E

>member
-1 MATIASTIT
+1 
-10 LHDNMTAVLNRQSSA
+10 MTAVLNRQASA
-25 ANTLVDRFRAV
+25 ANTLVNRFREV
-36 DAATANF
+36 DRATDNF
-43 DLPAQWTVAN
+43 DLPSQWTAAN
-53 GALGEMTGYLGRMV
+53 STLGEMTGYLGRMV
-67 SLMQENNSLLCT
+67 TLMQENNSQLDT
-79 MNDSF
+79 INEGF
-84 EQLRNRTRESADNAG
+84 GELRNQTKGAASGAD
-99 GLLSALKK
+99 GLLSVLKK
-107 GAAALGGAK
+107 GAMAIGGAAGIKK
-116 VIKEAFDLSD
+116 VFDLSD
-126 TLTSTTARLNMMNDG
+126 TLTSTTARLEMMNDG
-141 AQDTE
+141 MQKTSE
-146 ALTDK
+146 LSKK
-151 IFRSAQRARGE
+151 IFQSAQRSRGE

-169 VSKLGTMAGD
+169 VAKLGTMAGD
-179 AFSSNDETIAFVEQI
+179 AFSSNDEVIGFVEQL
-194 NKQFTIAGT
+194 NKKFTIAGT
-203 SSEGIRA
+203 SSAGKDA

-240 QTIAEYMGVPKGQ
+240 QTIAEEMGVPKGQ
-253 LKDMAAEGLITAD
+253 LKDMAAQGLVTAD
-266 IVKNAMLDAAEITD
+266 IVKNAILGAAGETDAAFES
-280 AKFNAMPKTMEQTL
+280 MPKTMEQSWT
-294 ISFKNQALV
+294 SFKNQALMSF
-303 AIQPILEKINE
+303 QPVLEKINE
-314 MVNSENF
+314 MVNSETF
-321 QTAIDSVAN
+321 QTAIDDVAN
-330 SLVFVADIALSI
+330 ALAVGADIALN
-342 MDVLGGAIS
+342 MLNVLGGAIS

-357 GSFAPIILGVASA
+357 ASFAPIILGVAAA
-370 LGVYKI
+370 LLVAKAVQAIYNFTLAACPVTWIVI
-376 AVLASSAA
+376 AIITLIAA
-384 TKIAHTIQNLFN
+384 
-396 GSLATSSHKTAIM
+396 
-409 VGGIMVLIGV
+409 
-419 IYSICQSIA
+419 IYSVCQSIA

-443 GVMVVIAFFKN
+443 GVMVVIGFFKN
-454 LGLAVANVA
+454 LGLAVANIA
-463 LGIWEAMCAC
+463 LGIWEALCAC

-483 VFCDLQWLWYGFL
+483 VFCDLQYLWYGFL

-510 NFIPFVNIDTSGLVA
+510 NFIPFVNIDTSGLES
-525 ASQDFANKQ
+525 ASRDYANKQ
-534 AEAQNSKTA
+534 AEAQNNKTA

-590 FGSEVDTSALT
+590 FGNDVDTSALT
-601 GDMNVP
+601 GDVKNAP

-614 IHTNVDND
+614 IHTEVDND

-674 RLSNEIA
+674 RLANEIA

-688 G
+688 E

>member
-1 MATIASTIT
+1 MATISSTIT
-10 LHDNMTAVLNRQSSA
+10 LQDNMTAVLNRQA
-25 ANTLVDRFRAV
+25 NATNTLVGRLQQVDRV
-36 DAATANF
+36 TENF
-43 DLPAQWTVAN
+43 DLPAQWAAAN
-53 GALGEMTGYLGRMV
+53 GSLTEMTGQLGRMI
-67 SLMQENNSLLCT
+67 SLMQENNSQLYL
-79 MNDSF
+79 MNENFQQIS
-84 EQLRNRTRESADNAG
+84 RSSRESADGAG
-99 GLLSALKK
+99 GLLSMLKK
-107 GAAALGGAK
+107 GAAAIGGAA

-141 AQDTE
+141 LQSTE
-146 ALTDK
+146 ALSNK
-151 IFRSAQRARGE
+151 IFQSAQRSRGE

-169 VSKLGTMAGD
+169 VSKLGLMAGD
-179 AFSSNDETIAFVEQI
+179 AFSSNDETIAFVEQL

-203 SSEGIRA
+203 SSGGKDA

-280 AKFNAMPKTMEQTL
+280 AKFNDMPKTMEQTWT
-294 ISFKNQALV
+294 SFKNQALM
-303 AIQPILEKINE
+303 AFQPVLEKINQL
-314 MVNSENF
+314 VNSENF
-321 QTAIDSVAN
+321 QTAIDAVAN
-330 SLVFVADIALSI
+330 SLVFVAEIALTI

-357 GSFAPIILGVASA
+357 SAFAPVILGVAAA
-370 LGVYKI
+370 LGVYKM

-396 GSLATSSHKTAIM
+396 GSLSLSAHKTAIM

-443 GVMVVIAFFKN
+443 GVMVVIGFFKN
-454 LGLAVANVA
+454 LGLAVANIA
-463 LGIWEAMCAC
+463 LGIWEALCAC

-483 VFCDLQWLWYGFL
+483 VFCDLQYLWYGFL
-496 KVVMDVVKGVCDVL
+496 KVVMDVVKGVVDVL

-525 ASQDFANKQ
+525 ASKDYANKQ

-590 FGSEVDTSALT
+590 FNTDVDTNALA
-601 GDMNVP
+601 GDLNVP
-607 AGTADDP
+607 TGTADDP

>member
-1 MATIASTIT
+1 
-10 LHDNMTAVLNRQSSA
+10 MTAVLNRQASA
-25 ANTLVDRFRAV
+25 ANTLVNRFREV
-36 DAATANF
+36 DRATDNF
-43 DLPAQWTVAN
+43 DLPSQWTAAN
-53 GALGEMTGYLGRMV
+53 STLGEMTGYLGRMV
-67 SLMQENNSLLCT
+67 TLMQENNSQLNT
-79 MNDSF
+79 INEGF
-84 EQLRNRTRESADNAG
+84 GELRNQTKGAASGAD
-99 GLLSALKK
+99 GLLSVLKK
-107 GAAALGGAK
+107 GAMAIGGAAGIKK
-116 VIKEAFDLSD
+116 VFDFSD
-126 TLTSTTARLNMMNDG
+126 TLTSTTARLEMMNDG
-141 AQDTE
+141 MQKTSE
-146 ALTDK
+146 LSKK
-151 IFRSAQRARGE
+151 IFQSAQRSRGE

-169 VSKLGTMAGD
+169 VAKLGTMAGD
-179 AFSSNDETIAFVEQI
+179 AFSSNGEVIGFVEQL
-194 NKQFTIAGT
+194 NKKFTIAGT
-203 SSEGIRA
+203 SSAGKDA

-240 QTIAEYMGVPKGQ
+240 QTIAEEMGVPKGQ
-253 LKDMAAEGLITAD
+253 LKDMAAQGLVTAD
-266 IVKNAMLDAAEITD
+266 IVKNAILGAAGETDAAFES
-280 AKFNAMPKTMEQTL
+280 MPKTMEQSWT
-294 ISFKNQALV
+294 SFKNQALMSF
-303 AIQPILEKINE
+303 QPVLEKINE
-314 MVNSENF
+314 MVNSETF
-321 QTAIDSVAN
+321 QTAIDDVAN
-330 SLVFVADIALSI
+330 ALAVGADIALN
-342 MDVLGGAIS
+342 MLNVLGGAIS
-351 FVSDNW
+351 FVSENW
-357 GSFAPIILGVASA
+357 ASFAPIILGVAAA
-370 LGVYKI
+370 LLVAKAVQAIYNFTLAACPVTWIVI
-376 AVLASSAA
+376 AIITLIAA
-384 TKIAHTIQNLFN
+384 
-396 GSLATSSHKTAIM
+396 
-409 VGGIMVLIGV
+409 
-419 IYSICQSIA
+419 IYSVCQSIA

-454 LGLAVANVA
+454 LALTVTNIA

-473 GENIWAVFHN
+473 GENILAVFHN

-525 ASQDFANKQ
+525 ASQDYANKQ

-590 FGSEVDTSALT
+590 FGNDVDTSGLT
-601 GDMNVP
+601 GDIKNAP

-674 RLSNEIA
+674 RLANEIA

-688 G
+688 E

>member
-10 LHDNMTAVLNRQSSA
+10 LHDNMTAVLNRQANA
-25 ANTLVDRFRAV
+25 ANTLAGRLRAV
-36 DAATANF
+36 DTISDNF
-43 DLPAQWTVAN
+43 DLPAQWEAAN
-53 GALGEMTGYLGRMV
+53 GSLSEMTGQLGRMI
-67 SLMQENNSLLCT
+67 SLMQENNSQLFL
-79 MNDSF
+79 MNENMQEIS
-84 EQLRNRTRESADNAG
+84 RHSRESADGAG
-99 GLLSALKK
+99 SLFSVLKK
-107 GAAALGGAK
+107 GAAVLGGAAG
-116 VIKEAFDLSD
+116 IKKAFDLSD

-141 AQDTE
+141 LQTTAE
-146 ALTDK
+146 LNNK
-151 IFRSAQRARGE
+151 IYQSAQRSRGE

-169 VSKLGTMAGD
+169 VAKLGLMAGE
-179 AFSSNDETIAFVEQI
+179 AFSSNDETIAFVEQL

-203 SSEGIRA
+203 TSGGKDA

-240 QTIAEYMGVPKGQ
+240 QTIADYMDVPKGK

-266 IVKNAMLDAAEITD
+266 IVKNAMFAAADETN
-280 AKFNAMPKTMEQTL
+280 AKFESMPKTMEQTWT
-294 ISFKNQALV
+294 SFKNQALM
-303 AIQPILEKINE
+303 AFQPVLQKINE
-314 MVNSENF
+314 MVNSETF
-321 QTAIDSVAN
+321 QTAIDAVSGALSFVAN
-330 SLVFVADIALSI
+330 IALTI

-357 GSFAPIILGVASA
+357 AAFAPIILAVAGA
-370 LGVYKI
+370 LLVYKGAMI
-376 AVLASSAA
+376 AMKVATAIATAVQKIHNAVLAANPVML
-384 TKIAHTIQNLFN
+384 II
-396 GSLATSSHKTAIM
+396 TAI
-409 VGGIMVLIGV
+409 IVLIAA
-419 IYSICQSIA
+419 IYSVCQSIA

-454 LGLAVANVA
+454 LGLAVANIA
-463 LGIWEAMCAC
+463 LGIWEALCAC
-473 GENIWAVFHN
+473 AENIWAVFHN

-496 KVVMDVVKGVCDVL
+496 KVVMDVVKGVVDVL

-525 ASQDFANKQ
+525 ASQDYANKQ

-543 YKDVGEAF
+543 FKDVGEAF

-590 FGSEVDTSALT
+590 FSTDVDTSALT
-601 GDMNVP
+601 GDMNAP

>member
-1 MATIASTIT
+1 
-10 LHDNMTAVLNRQSSA
+10 MTAVLNRQASA
-25 ANTLVDRFRAV
+25 ANTLVNRFREV
-36 DAATANF
+36 DRATDNF
-43 DLPAQWTVAN
+43 DLPSQWTAAN
-53 GALGEMTGYLGRMV
+53 STLGEMTGYLGRMV
-67 SLMQENNSLLCT
+67 TLMQENNSQLNT
-79 MNDSF
+79 INEGF
-84 EQLRNRTRESADNAG
+84 GELRNQTKGAASGAD
-99 GLLSALKK
+99 GLLSVLKK
-107 GAAALGGAK
+107 GAMAIGGAAGIKK
-116 VIKEAFDLSD
+116 VFDLSD
-126 TLTSTTARLNMMNDG
+126 TLTSTTARLEMMNDG
-141 AQDTE
+141 MQKTSE
-146 ALTDK
+146 LSKK
-151 IFRSAQRARGE
+151 IFQSAQRSRGE

-169 VSKLGTMAGD
+169 VAKLGTMAGD
-179 AFSSNDETIAFVEQI
+179 AFSSNDEVIGFVEQL
-194 NKQFTIAGT
+194 NKKFTIAGT
-203 SSEGIRA
+203 SSAGKDA

-240 QTIAEYMGVPKGQ
+240 QTIAEEMGVPKGQ
-253 LKDMAAEGLITAD
+253 LKDMAAQGLVTAD
-266 IVKNAMLDAAEITD
+266 IVKNAILGAAGETDAAFES
-280 AKFNAMPKTMEQTL
+280 MPKTMEQSWT
-294 ISFKNQALV
+294 SFKNQALMSF
-303 AIQPILEKINE
+303 QPVLEKINE
-314 MVNSENF
+314 MVNSETF
-321 QTAIDSVAN
+321 QTAIDDVAN
-330 SLVFVADIALSI
+330 ALAVGADIALNMLNI
-342 MDVLGGAIS
+342 LGGAIS

-357 GSFAPIILGVASA
+357 ASFAPIILGVAAA
-370 LGVYKI
+370 LLVAKAVQAIYNFTLAACPVTWIVI
-376 AVLASSAA
+376 AIITLIAA
-384 TKIAHTIQNLFN
+384 
-396 GSLATSSHKTAIM
+396 
-409 VGGIMVLIGV
+409 
-419 IYSICQSIA
+419 IYSVCQSIA

-454 LGLAVANVA
+454 LGLAVANIA

-483 VFCDLQWLWYGFL
+483 VFCDLQYLWYGFL

-510 NFIPFVNIDTSGLVA
+510 NFIPFVNIDTSGLES
-525 ASQDFANKQ
+525 ASRDYANKQ
-534 AEAQNSKTA
+534 AEAQNNKTA

-590 FGSEVDTSALT
+590 FSNDVDTSALT
-601 GDMNVP
+601 GDVKNAP

-661 KVDVDYV
+661 KVDVNYV

-674 RLSNEIA
+674 RLANEIA

-688 G
+688 E